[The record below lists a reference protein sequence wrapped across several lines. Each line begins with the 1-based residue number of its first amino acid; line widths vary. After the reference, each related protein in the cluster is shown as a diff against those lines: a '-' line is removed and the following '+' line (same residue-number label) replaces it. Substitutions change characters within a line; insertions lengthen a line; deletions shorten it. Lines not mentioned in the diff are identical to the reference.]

1 MPRQAGHHTKYALNN
16 DAPGMICYKMHSP
29 SHPSHTLCLNN
40 VHICS
45 YSKLV
50 IRKMINYNIS
60 ININSSLLPVD
71 EHTDFTK
78 ALHCTFRG
86 SDSIPR
92 DNGNSLEAG
101 CSPHVQ
107 YPLPPIFLVAIQLG
121 VRNILIFHK
130 YPHLLQVQTS
140 NIFFGPSGTFDFDI
154 QVAFSMHIAALLI
167 RCSQQFSSPLS
178 PRSYLGFPGFCIAEA
193 AVTHAGFSQPH
204 GVKLDRT
211 PNF

>member
-1 MPRQAGHHTKYALNN
+1 MLQDALTFTHTIPCK
-16 DAPGMICYKMHSP
+16 
-29 SHPSHTLCLNN
+29 NN

-50 IRKMINYNIS
+50 IRKMINIIS

-101 CSPHVQ
+101 CSPHVE
-107 YPLPPIFLVAIQLG
+107 YPLPIFLVAIQLG
-121 VRNILIFHK
+121 VRNTLIFNK
-130 YPHLLQVQTS
+130 YPHLPQVQTS
-140 NIFFGPSGTFDFDI
+140 NIFFGIFSTFR
-154 QVAFSMHIAALLI
+154 LLI
-167 RCSQQFSSPLS
+167 FKLLFQCTLQ
-178 PRSYLGFPGFCIAEA
+178 LG
-193 AVTHAGFSQPH
+193 
-204 GVKLDRT
+204 
-211 PNF
+211 

>member
-1 MPRQAGHHTKYALNN
+1 MLQDALTFTHTIPCK
-16 DAPGMICYKMHSP
+16 
-29 SHPSHTLCLNN
+29 NN

-50 IRKMINYNIS
+50 IRKMINIIS
-60 ININSSLLPVD
+60 INISSSLLPVD

-107 YPLPPIFLVAIQLG
+107 YPPSIFLMAIQLG
-121 VRNILIFHK
+121 VGNYTIQFSKK

-140 NIFFGPSGTFDFDI
+140 NIFFWTFWDLLNPSDFDI
-154 QVAFSMHIAALLI
+154 QVAFSMHIAARVI

-178 PRSYLGFPGFCIAEA
+178 PRSCL
-193 AVTHAGFSQPH
+193 GFSQPQ
-204 GVKLDRT
+204 GL
-211 PNF
+211 